1 MSFEIETLKLE
12 RRIQTRGIGKGKSWS
27 PAPYNTKLKNK
38 SHVKL
43 RSRQFCRG
51 LFHCGQVQ
59 LVLKIL
65 QAIKKKERERE
76 TTISVFPSRY
86 ICLIKA
92 EES

>member
-12 RRIQTRGIGKGKSWS
+12 RIIQTRGIGKGKSWS
-27 PAPYNTKLKNK
+27 PAPYDTKLKNK

-59 LVLKIL
+59 LVLKVL
-65 QAIKKKERERE
+65 QAKKRKKKERDNNFRVSFK
-76 TTISVFPSRY
+76 IY
-86 ICLIKA
+86 I
-92 EES
+92 